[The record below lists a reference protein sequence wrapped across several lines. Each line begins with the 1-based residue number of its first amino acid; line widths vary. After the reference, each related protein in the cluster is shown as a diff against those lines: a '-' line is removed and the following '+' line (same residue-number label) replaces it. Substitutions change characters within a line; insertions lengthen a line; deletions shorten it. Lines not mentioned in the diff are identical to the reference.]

1 MTSINALTEAWSGGV
16 DKIAHFVIQSG
27 GLRN

>member
-1 MTSINALTEAWSGGV
+1 MTSINALTEAWNGGV
-16 DKIAHFVIQSG
+16 DKIAHCVIQRG